1 MITVQ
6 LLAKPKPNDRH
17 WYAYDVL
24 LDEKII
30 VSDSRDPEHDLARVL
45 FARGIKGVVRVI
57 DGTTDRVRSRVNVQK
72 AVPQGIGSNLD
83 LYSWNSREI
92 GKDSP
97 HAGET
102 TLLGIQIGEA
112 A

>member
-6 LLAKPKPNDRH
+6 LFAKPKPNERH

-24 LDEKII
+24 LEGKII
-30 VSDSRDPEHDLARVL
+30 VSHSRDPEHDLARAL
-45 FARGIKGVVRVI
+45 FAWGIKGVVRVI
-57 DGTTDRVRSRVNVQK
+57 DGTTGRVRSRVNIQK
-72 AVPQGIGSNLD
+72 AAPQGIGSNLD
-83 LYSWNSREI
+83 LYSWKSREI